1 MAVAGVGSRGRR
13 DARRREPTTD
23 WVVAQRSFEALRE
36 YALPATT
43 TLRAAPALLPRVL
56 LRRPR
61 VGVGHLVSST
71 LIRCP
76 TAPMNSFGP
85 QPLSITL
92 NGQQYHP
99 TGVSFN
105 LYKRLP
111 RWGLGALPLSMPLD
125 VGAKLTLTADAD
137 LSYGTDYRLV
147 VEDGEGSV
155 VAQEST
161 TYENGVVAFTLPPVP
176 PLRGKVGP
184 RQLSLRVSPNGQ
196 QFSPIDDATLTAYPA
211 PTPFAVAPRGAYAG
225 RAADVTILGD
235 GYVRSPG
242 ARPIVCPSE
251 ACVVGCPCCRCDGL
265 AVPATI
271 VSATQIRCTLPETAG
286 AGGRAPIEVSLNGQN
301 YHGGADVEC
310 SQLATVLIV
319 PVGCYGNGDCK
330 SNKCECRVG
339 YSGDTCDV
347 GPVPLT
353 ALPAAG
359 PQQGGTRMLLRAHA
373 SAPTARRRCSTSCS
387 SRMARAAQCSLRR
400 STTPLTTWC
409 PSTADAARGTVA
421 LRVSI
426 NGGLDF
432 SESSVPFTFTFEPSI
447 TGLEPASGPVG
458 GASSSRSPAPSSVP
472 PLS

>member
-1 MAVAGVGSRGRR
+1 MAKSQPRTGWSPNA
-13 DARRREPTTD
+13 
-23 WVVAQRSFEALRE
+23 SFEALRE
-36 YALPATT
+36 KCFAGNYDFARGT
-43 TLRAAPALLPRVL
+43 
-56 LRRPR
+56 
-61 VGVGHLVSST
+61 GVGCLECSFGGLVSTSATFVSST

-161 TYENGVVAFTLPPVP
+161 TYKNGVVAFTLPPVP

-271 VSATQIRCTLPETAG
+271 VSAIQIRCTLPETAG

-301 YHGGADVEC
+301 YHGGGDVE
-310 SQLATVLIV
+310 
-319 PVGCYGNGDCK
+319 
-330 SNKCECRVG
+330 
-339 YSGDTCDV
+339 
-347 GPVPLT
+347 
-353 ALPAAG
+353 
-359 PQQGGTRMLLRAHA
+359 
-373 SAPTARRRCSTSCS
+373 
-387 SRMARAAQCSLRR
+387 
-400 STTPLTTWC
+400 
-409 PSTADAARGTVA
+409 
-421 LRVSI
+421 
-426 NGGLDF
+426 
-432 SESSVPFTFTFEPSI
+432 
-447 TGLEPASGPVG
+447 
-458 GASSSRSPAPSSVP
+458 
-472 PLS
+472 